1 LYKAYKIL
9 VREAEGERPLRR
21 HSFTWEDNIKM
32 YLKERGLEGVG
43 WVDLAQNMG
52 RCRVLV
58 TSAMKFPVSKI
69 VRNFLTI

>member
-1 LYKAYKIL
+1 
-9 VREAEGERPLRR
+9 
-21 HSFTWEDNIKM
+21 M
-32 YLKERGLEGVG
+32 YLKERGLEGVD

-52 RCRVLV
+52 KCRGLV